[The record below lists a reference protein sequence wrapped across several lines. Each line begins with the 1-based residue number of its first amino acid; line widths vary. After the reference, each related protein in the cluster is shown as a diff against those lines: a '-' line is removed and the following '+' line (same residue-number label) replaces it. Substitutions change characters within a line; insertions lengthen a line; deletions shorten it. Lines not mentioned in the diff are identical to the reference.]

1 MRPRKTEKLP
11 GRAEN
16 AELVHDGGIFAF
28 EVGQEKN
35 IDPSNV
41 VSFGE

>member
-1 MRPRKTEKLP
+1 MRPRKTEKLH

-16 AELVHDGGIFAF
+16 AELVRDGGIFAF

-35 IDPSNV
+35 IDPSNA

>member
-1 MRPRKTEKLP
+1 MRPRKTEKLL

-16 AELVHDGGIFAF
+16 AELVHRGGIFAF

-35 IDPSNV
+35 IDSPNA